1 MDFALVT
8 AIAAG
13 LGGVAAGVGISL
25 AWGAMRRRAA
35 SRQMLDRMAAV
46 IDNRTDGVALF
57 DGQSRLVL
65 CNQAYRLFFRPI
77 ADQIRPGIRFDDL
90 MAMMGR
96 ALGRDEV
103 WLRAKRESW
112 RTCVSGEEDEVADG
126 HWVGVYSYPLLN
138 GAQLRVLRD
147 ITQRR
152 QVQGSLE
159 STVAWLKGVM
169 DTVGDGI
176 IAIDES
182 GTVLSF
188 NPAAERI
195 FGFNADEVVGRGLS
209 MLMPPPF
216 NATHQNHVSTYM
228 RTGVRR
234 IIGAGREVRG
244 MRRDGSIFPL
254 DISVTE
260 MRQGD
265 MVTFIGVLRDIT
277 QRKRFETALI
287 DGEARFR
294 AQATR
299 LQAIIDNMAQGVAVF
314 AADDTLI
321 ALNEAARRMLALP
334 AAGITPGSIDISL
347 FLTLLAVPNPSGG
360 VEDGVRLTTDLA
372 DSIRQRPDMVFEH
385 VGEQGTVMEVRSSP
399 MPGGGLILSFTD
411 VTDRKRTE
419 QTLREAKEAAERGNR
434 AKNTFLANISH
445 ELRTPLNA
453 IIGFSEMMK
462 HEIFGPLEPASY
474 RPYLDDIHDSGM
486 HLLELI
492 NDILDL
498 SKAEAG
504 MTDLAETQ
512 VDVSGIVHGSVR
524 MLARRATNAGLT
536 ITPDLPDRL
545 PLLLAD
551 ERRMRQIVLNLL
563 SNAVKFTDEGGRIVI
578 SARAEADGF
587 VIAVTDSGIGM
598 TPEELERVMEP
609 FVQADAR
616 LSRKYEGSGLGL
628 PLTKALVEAHGGTL
642 RLDSESGRGT
652 VATVIFPVARII
664 TPDSPVL

>member
-8 AIAAG
+8 TIAAA
-13 LGGVAAGVGISL
+13 LGGLAAGVGVCL
-25 AWGAMRRRAA
+25 AGVAMRRRNATRRLVA
-35 SRQMLDRMAAV
+35 QMTATVEGRA
-46 IDNRTDGVALF
+46 DGVALF
-57 DGQSRLVL
+57 DRRARLVL
-65 CNQAYRLFFRPI
+65 CNDAYRTFFRPI
-77 ADQIRPGIRFDDL
+77 ADQIRPGIRFADL
-90 MAMMGR
+90 MAVMGHG
-96 ALGRDEV
+96 LCRDEE
-103 WLRAKRESW
+103 WIRSKQESW
-112 RTCVSGEEDEVADG
+112 RSGVSGVEDEVADG
-126 HWVGVYSYPLLN
+126 HWVSVFSYPLLD
-138 GAQLRVLRD
+138 GGQLRVLRD
-147 ITQRR
+147 VTQRR
-152 QVQGSLE
+152 QVQDSLE

-188 NPAAERI
+188 NSAAERI

-216 NATHQNHVSTYM
+216 NATHQNHVATYM

-299 LQAIIDNMAQGVAVF
+299 LQAIIDNMAQGVVVF
-314 AADDTLI
+314 ASDDTLI
-321 ALNEAARRMLALP
+321 ALNEAARRMLTLP
-334 AAGITPGSIDISL
+334 PAVIVPGSIDISL
-347 FLTLLAVPNPSGG
+347 FLSLLTVLDKPGDTEE
-360 VEDGVRLTTDLA
+360 VVRLTNDLI
-372 DSIRQRPDMVFEH
+372 DTIRQRPDLVFEH

-504 MTDLAETQ
+504 MTDLAETL
-512 VDVSGIVHGSVR
+512 VDVGGIVRGSVR
-524 MLARRATNAGLT
+524 MLARRAANAGLS
-536 ITPDLPDRL
+536 IVIDLPERL

-563 SNAVKFTDEGGRIVI
+563 SNAVKFTEDAGNVII
-578 SARAEADGF
+578 SARADSDGF
-587 VIAVTDSGIGM
+587 VIVVTDSGIGM
-598 TPEELERVMEP
+598 SPEELERVMEP

-628 PLTKALVEAHGGTL
+628 PLTKALVEAHGGSL

-652 VATVIFPVARII
+652 VATVTFPPARIV
-664 TPDSPVL
+664 TADSAAL

>member
-8 AIAAG
+8 VIAAA
-13 LGGVAAGVGISL
+13 LGGLAAGVGVGL
-25 AWGAMRRRAA
+25 TWGAMRRRAA
-35 SRQMLDRMAAV
+35 ARQMLLKMKEA
-46 IDNRTDGVALF
+46 IDGRVDGVALF
-57 DGQSRLVL
+57 DADSRLVL
-65 CNQAYRLFFRPI
+65 CNEAYRTFFRPI
-77 ADQIRPGIRFDDL
+77 ADQIRPGMYFDDL
-90 MAMMGR
+90 MAVMARG
-96 ALGRDEV
+96 LGRDEA
-103 WLRAKRESW
+103 WLRNKQTSW
-112 RTCVSGEEDEVADG
+112 TSAVSGEEDEVADG
-126 HWVGVYSYPLLN
+126 HWVGVHTYPLQD

-152 QVQGSLE
+152 QVQDSLE

-188 NPAAERI
+188 NSAAERI

-209 MLMPPPF
+209 MLMPTPF
-216 NATHQNHVSTYM
+216 SATHQNHISNYM

-244 MRRDGSIFPL
+244 LRRDGSIFPL

-287 DGEARFR
+287 EGEARFR

-314 AADDTLI
+314 ASDDTLI

-334 AAGITPGSIDISL
+334 AAQITPGCIDISL
-347 FLTLLAVPNPSGG
+347 FLSLLAVPDPSGHSDE
-360 VEDGVRLTTDLA
+360 VVRLTNDLT
-372 DSIRQRPDMVFEH
+372 DSIRQRPDLVFEH

-504 MTDLAETQ
+504 MTDLAETL
-512 VDVSGIVHGSVR
+512 VDVCGIVHGSVR
-524 MLARRATNAGLT
+524 MLSRRAVNAGLT

-563 SNAVKFTDEGGRIVI
+563 SNAVKFTDEGGSVII
-578 SARAEADGF
+578 SARADADGF
-587 VIAVTDSGIGM
+587 VISVRDSGIGM
-598 TPEELERVMEP
+598 TPDELERVMEP

-642 RLDSESGRGT
+642 TLVSESGRGT
-652 VATVIFPVARII
+652 VATVTFPAFRIVSSDNAAI
-664 TPDSPVL
+664 

>member
-13 LGGVAAGVGISL
+13 LGGGAAGVGLSL
-25 AWGAMRRRAA
+25 AWGAMRCRAA
-35 SRQMLDRMAAV
+35 SRQMLDKMAAT
-46 IDNRTDGVALF
+46 IENRTDGVALF
-57 DGQSRLVL
+57 DRRSRLVL

-77 ADQIRPGIRFDDL
+77 ADQIRPGMRFDDL
-90 MAMMGR
+90 MAVMGR
-96 ALGRDEV
+96 GLGRDEA

-112 RTCVSGEEDEVADG
+112 DTCVSGEEDEVADG
-126 HWVGVYSYPLLN
+126 HWVGVYTYPLLN

-152 QVQGSLE
+152 QVQDSLE

-188 NPAAERI
+188 NSAAERI

-216 NATHQNHVSTYM
+216 NATHQNHVATYM

-260 MRQGD
+260 MRQGG

-277 QRKRFETALI
+277 QRKRYETALI

-334 AAGITPGSIDISL
+334 AAGIMPGSIDISL
-347 FLTLLAVPNPSGG
+347 FLTLLAVPNSSGG
-360 VEDGVRLTTDLA
+360 VEDGVRLTNDLTDR
-372 DSIRQRPDMVFEH
+372 IRERPDMVFEH

-504 MTDLAETQ
+504 MTDLAETL

-536 ITPDLPDRL
+536 IFPDLPDRL
-545 PLLLAD
+545 PLLQAD

-578 SARAEADGF
+578 SARAEATGF
-587 VIAVTDSGIGM
+587 VISVTDSGIGM

-652 VATVIFPVARII
+652 VATVTFPVSRII

>member
-8 AIAAG
+8 TIAAA
-13 LGGVAAGVGISL
+13 LAGGAAGVCVCL
-25 AWGAMRRRAA
+25 AWVAKRHRDANRRLIARLTATIA
-35 SRQMLDRMAAV
+35 DRP
-46 IDNRTDGVALF
+46 DGVALF
-57 DGQSRLVL
+57 DPQSRLVL
-65 CNQAYRLFFRPI
+65 CNEAYRTFFRPV
-77 ADQIRPGIRFDDL
+77 ADQIRPGIHFNDL
-90 MAMMGR
+90 MALIGR
-96 ALGRDEV
+96 GLGREDD
-103 WLRAKRESW
+103 WLLSKLDSW
-112 RTCVSGEEDEVADG
+112 KTGSSGGEDEVADG
-126 HWVGVYSYPLLN
+126 HWVSVFTYPLLD
-138 GAQLRVLRD
+138 GGQLRVLRD
-147 ITQRR
+147 VTQRR
-152 QVQGSLE
+152 QVQDSLE

-188 NPAAERI
+188 NSAAERI
-195 FGFNADEVVGRGLS
+195 FGFNADEVVGRGVS

-216 NATHQNHVSTYM
+216 NATHQNHVATYM

-260 MRQGD
+260 MRQGG

-299 LQAIIDNMAQGVAVF
+299 LQAIIDNMAQGVVVF
-314 AADDTLI
+314 ASDDTLI
-321 ALNEAARRMLALP
+321 ALNEAARRMLTLP
-334 AAGITPGSIDISL
+334 PAVIVPGCIDISL
-347 FLTLLAVPNPSGG
+347 FLSLLTVPDSSHGP
-360 VEDGVRLTTDLA
+360 DDLIRLTNDLN
-372 DSIRQRPDMVFEH
+372 DTIRHRPDLVFEH

-512 VDVSGIVHGSVR
+512 VDVGGIVRGSVR
-524 MLARRATNAGLT
+524 MLARRAANAGLSIVT
-536 ITPDLPDRL
+536 DLPERL

-563 SNAVKFTDEGGRIVI
+563 SNAVKFTEDGGNVVI
-578 SARAEADGF
+578 SVRADRIGF
-587 VIAVTDSGIGM
+587 VITVTDSGIGM
-598 TPEELERVMEP
+598 SPEELERVMEP

-652 VATVIFPVARII
+652 VATVFFPPTRIV
-664 TPDSPVL
+664 TVDGTAL